1 MQRVDHVA
9 QHQCLG
15 GEQAACRVVG
25 EPFHH
30 PALEIE
36 LDDGTAGHPAPQPG
50 GEKGRSQQ
58 QPAER
63 EQARGPSQCLG

>member
-1 MQRVDHVA
+1 MQRVDNVA
-9 QHQCLG
+9 QRQRLG

-36 LDDGTAGHPAPQPG
+36 LEDGTAGYPAP
-50 GEKGRSQQ
+50 
-58 QPAER
+58 
-63 EQARGPSQCLG
+63 